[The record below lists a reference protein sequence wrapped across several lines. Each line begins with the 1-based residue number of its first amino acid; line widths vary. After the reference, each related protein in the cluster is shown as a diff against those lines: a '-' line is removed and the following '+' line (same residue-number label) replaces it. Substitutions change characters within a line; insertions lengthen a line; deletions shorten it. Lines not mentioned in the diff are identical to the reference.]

1 MRVLLI
7 TDWPRH
13 EGGVETYIN
22 GLRDSLRSSGDEVRL
37 LTSSAGSAAGGSA
50 DYVGYGTENRAVQAV
65 LQIANPFA
73 VAAVGAAARAMR
85 PDVAHV
91 QMFAL
96 HLSPA
101 ILWALGDVP
110 TVLSI
115 ADYKQVC
122 PTNSKLLPD
131 GTLCSMPAGTICWK
145 RGCVSLLHWLR
156 DRPRYQLI
164 GAWPRR
170 VGRVFACS
178 RWMQQVLEGEDIASE
193 YVPLPVAMPN
203 RSFERAPAPHPAFVY
218 CGRLAREKG
227 LELLLRAFARLRTE
241 CPSAT
246 LRVVGDGP
254 IRDVVSDLSTSLRLT
269 HAVTFLGWRTP
280 AEVDRELSDAWA
292 LAVPSLWAEP
302 LGLVAIEAIIRGV
315 PVIASREGGLAET
328 VDPGRT
334 GLLFPNG
341 DEDALLECLRS
352 VATSSVFP
360 SHVLDPDA
368 VRRIADRHD
377 YGRHVEHLHRIYQSV
392 RTSGVL
398 PSRPSHAD
406 PARP

>member
-13 EGGVETYIN
+13 EGGVETYIS
-22 GLRDSLRSSGDEVRL
+22 GLRDALRASGDEVQL

-50 DYVGYGTENRAVQAV
+50 DYVAYGTDRRAMQAI

-73 VAAVGAAARAMR
+73 MAAVRGAARAMR
-85 PDVAHV
+85 ADVAHV
-91 QMFAL
+91 HMFAL

-101 ILWALGDVP
+101 ILWALSDVP

-131 GTLCSMPAGTICWK
+131 GTLCSTPSGAICWR

-156 DRPRYQLI
+156 DQPRYRLI
-164 GAWPRR
+164 DAWPRR
-170 VGRVFACS
+170 VGRVLSCS
-178 RWMQQVLEGEDIASE
+178 RWMQEILERENIASE
-193 YVPLPVAMPN
+193 HLPLPVAMPD
-203 RSFERAPAPHPAFVY
+203 RAFERAPASNPAFLY

-227 LELLLRAFARLRTE
+227 LELLLRAFARLRRE

-254 IRDVVSDLSTSLRLT
+254 IRGPLEELAASLRLT
-269 HAVTFLGWRTP
+269 HVVTFVGWRPP
-280 AEVDRELSDAWA
+280 AEVERELSDAWA
-292 LAVPSLWAEP
+292 LVAPSLWAEP
-302 LGLVAIEAIIRGV
+302 LGLVAIEAVIRSV
-315 PVIASREGGLAET
+315 PVIASREGGLGET
-328 VDPGRT
+328 VEDGVS

-341 DEDALLECLRS
+341 DEAALAERL
-352 VATSSVFP
+352 
-360 SHVLDPDA
+360 DA
-368 VRRIADRHD
+368 VARGHAFPDHQLPAALVQ
-377 YGRHVEHLHRIYQSV
+377 HVR
-392 RTSGVL
+392 
-398 PSRPSHAD
+398 
-406 PARP
+406 